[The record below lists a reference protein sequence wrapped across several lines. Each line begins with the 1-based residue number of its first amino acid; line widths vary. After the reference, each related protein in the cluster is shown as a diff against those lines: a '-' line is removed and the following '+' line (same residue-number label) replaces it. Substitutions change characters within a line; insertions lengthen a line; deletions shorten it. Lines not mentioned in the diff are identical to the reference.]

1 MFGFGQKRSRVPAR
15 ATIRPRQKFWER
27 LIDSLQEGD
36 SLERAGLCVGAVLLL
51 LVLLESWKAPFSYR
65 NGDQIPHG
73 IAAKID
79 FERVDEK
86 GTDRER
92 AKAEEKVPFIF
103 RNEPERLRDLPQQLR
118 AALGEIAQS
127 STVDQVSPATQRA
140 FGLVKDTTS
149 LPASDGSAL
158 FEANDPAFRYEQLKA
173 TLVAEGMQSVQTRI
187 EDIGDDFLK
196 FIRPLER
203 NGVISED
210 DIRTGR
216 IQRDSRIRVLT
227 ERKEDPALDL
237 LLPQVTLADQLNDAG
252 DLGKAWLSYPS
263 LKDELRP
270 AVSLWLIR
278 SIEPTLRFD
287 QRETRLAQSK
297 ARDAVPQLMQRFL
310 RGDLLVPPGVTLD
323 AEMLQ
328 VLHDEYDANER
339 TVPWAMR
346 LARMAVVLLMLCV
359 FVVIGGFYI
368 VLNEPRLAQSTH
380 RLGVLLGGVVFTA
393 FVARWMSLDP
403 LRGEILPVLT
413 FVMVVAIAY
422 NQDVAML
429 TAFSLCLILTL
440 ATRVQLDEFVTLIAT
455 CGAAVLPLKRVA
467 SRSSLVKIGFGT
479 AAAHLFIRAGI
490 GLLASESFV
499 EVVSNHALLIHCLK
513 GAAWCVAAGY
523 LVAGSLP
530 FIEST
535 FGVVTDIKLLELCDP
550 SHPLLQELVR
560 RAPGTYNHSIAV
572 GSIGE
577 AAAES
582 IGANGLLVRV
592 GAYFHDIGKML
603 KPQYFIENCRAG
615 EGNLHESLNPAMS
628 TLIIIGHV
636 KDGVE
641 LGRQHHLPQQIIDF
655 IQQHHGTTLVEYFF
669 HEARKDAEK
678 DPDHRTDAEEHSFR
692 YPGPKPQTREA
703 GVLMLADAVESA
715 SRTLEEPTPGR
726 IENLVEKITMKKLMD
741 GQFDECSLRL
751 TDIHQIEQSLIKS
764 LIGIYHGRVRYPSA
778 DAKRA

>member
-1 MFGFGQKRSRVPAR
+1 MFGFGQKRTRVSPR
-15 ATIRPRQKFWER
+15 ATIRPRQKLWGR
-27 LIDSLQEGD
+27 LIDALQEGE
-36 SLERAGLCVGAVLLL
+36 SLERAGLCLGAVLLL
-51 LVLLESWKAPFSYR
+51 LVLLESWKAPFPYR
-65 NGDQIPHG
+65 IGDKVPHG
-73 IAAKID
+73 LAAKID
-79 FERVDEK
+79 FERVDVR
-86 GTDRER
+86 GTELER
-92 AKAEEKVPFIF
+92 IKAEEKVPFIF
-103 RNEPERLRDLPQQLR
+103 QNHPKRMADLPQQLR

-127 STVDQVSPATQRA
+127 STVDQISATTRRA
-140 FGLVKDTTS
+140 FGLSPS
-149 LPASDGSAL
+149 LPGGSEEDTSKVFESD
-158 FEANDPAFRYEQLKA
+158 DPPLRYQQLKA
-173 TLVAEGMQSVQTRI
+173 TLTAEGMQSVQTRI
-187 EDIGDDFLK
+187 EDIVDDFVK

-203 NGVISED
+203 NGVISAD
-210 DIRTGR
+210 DIRTNR
-216 IQRDSRIRVLT
+216 IQRDSKIRVLT
-227 ERKEDPALDL
+227 DRKEDKALDL
-237 LLPQVTLADQLNDAG
+237 ILPQVTLSDQLNDAG

-270 AVSLWLIR
+270 AISLWLMR
-278 SIEPTLRFD
+278 TIEPTLQFD
-287 QRETRLAQSK
+287 QRETRVAQSA
-297 ARDAVPQLMQRFL
+297 ARDAVPEVRQRFL
-310 RGDLLVPPGVTLD
+310 KGDLLVAPGANLD
-323 AEMLQ
+323 LDNMQL
-328 VLHDEYDANER
+328 LRDEYDQSELG
-339 TVPWAMR
+339 VPWTIR
-346 LARMAVVLLMLCV
+346 LARVAVVFLMLGV
-359 FVVIGGFYI
+359 FVILGGFYI

-380 RLGVLLGGVVFTA
+380 RLAVILGGIVFTA
-393 FVARWMSLDP
+393 FIARWMSLDP

-413 FVMVVAIAY
+413 LVIVVAISY

-440 ATRVQLDEFVTLIAT
+440 ATRVQLDEFVALIAT
-455 CGAAVLPLKRVA
+455 CGAAVLPLKRVG
-467 SRSSLVKIGFGT
+467 SRSALIKIGFGT

-490 GLLASESFV
+490 GLLASESFTD
-499 EVVSNHALLIHCLK
+499 VVTDYSLLLNALK

-577 AAAES
+577 AAAEA
-582 IGANGLLVRV
+582 IGSNGLLVRV

-603 KPQYFIENCRAG
+603 KPQYFIENQHAG

-641 LGRQHHLPQQIIDF
+641 LARQHHLPRQIIDF

-669 HEARKDAEK
+669 REAEK
-678 DPDHRTDAEEHSFR
+678 NAENDPDHRTDAEEHSFR
-692 YPGPKPQTREA
+692 YPGPKPQTKEA
-703 GVLMLADAVESA
+703 GVLMIADAVESA
-715 SRTLEEPTPGR
+715 SRTLEDPTPGR

-751 TDIHQIEQSLIKS
+751 TDIHQIEQSLVKS
-764 LIGIYHGRVRYPSA
+764 LIGIYHGRIRYP